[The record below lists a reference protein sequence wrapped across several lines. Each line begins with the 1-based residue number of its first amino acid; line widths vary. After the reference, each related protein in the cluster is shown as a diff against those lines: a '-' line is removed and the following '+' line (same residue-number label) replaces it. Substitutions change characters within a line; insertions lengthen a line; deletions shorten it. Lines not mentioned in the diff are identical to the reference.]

1 MMIFKVPL
9 SGQGSSPINVQSS
22 QVASG
27 IDIDCMKGQ
36 VYWSDTTNKLIRRA
50 GMDGKRAESLLSSD
64 LTFPEG
70 IAIDWISRNIY
81 FTDPGRDLIEVA
93 SLEDGTR
100 RRLLG
105 EDQVA
110 PRSPRGIAVHPG
122 IGKVF
127 WSDWDRDHP
136 KIEMANADGTDRQ
149 TLVGYDLGQP
159 NSLVVDYSSY
169 ELCWADAGSRELT
182 PRIECIGVN
191 GAGRRIL
198 VELPQGSMPYGLA
211 LTQDSIVWTDWN
223 RATQRTGVQRA
234 DKRTGVRRIPVKYG
248 LAHIGKPYDVVAV
261 PEECP
266 HGVTNSCQG
275 QPCGP
280 GRICLPNGRGGHS
293 CTDGE

>member
-1 MMIFKVPL
+1 V
-9 SGQGSSPINVQSS
+9 
-22 QVASG
+22 
-27 IDIDCMKGQ
+27 
-36 VYWSDTTNKLIRRA
+36 
-50 GMDGKRAESLLSSD
+50 
-64 LTFPEG
+64 
-70 IAIDWISRNIY
+70 
-81 FTDPGRDLIEVA
+81 IEVA

-105 EDQVA
+105 EEQVA

-127 WSDWDRDHP
+127 WSDWDRDQP

-149 TLVGYDLGQP
+149 ILVNYDLGQP

-169 ELCWADAGSRELT
+169 ELCWADAGSRDLT

-191 GAGRRIL
+191 GAGRRLL
-198 VELPQGSMPYGLA
+198 VELPQGSKPYGLA
-211 LTQDSIVWTDWN
+211 LTTDSIVWTDWN
-223 RATQRTGVQRA
+223 RSTQRTGVQRA

-248 LAHIGKPYDVVAV
+248 LAHIGKPYDIVAV

-275 QPCGP
+275 QPCGR

-293 CTDGE
+293 CTGGE